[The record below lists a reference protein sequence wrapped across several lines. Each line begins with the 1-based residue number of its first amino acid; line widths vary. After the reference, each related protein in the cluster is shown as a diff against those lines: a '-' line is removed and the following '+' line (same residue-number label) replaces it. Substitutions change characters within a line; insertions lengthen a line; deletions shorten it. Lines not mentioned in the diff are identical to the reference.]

1 MAKRQTIWL
10 STMMVLSLML
20 IGFYTVNNN
29 AKEVSGDTVQQPA
42 ADTSAT
48 ADKGKADKATK
59 GGDKAVM
66 EPSDYFISYHLET
79 AQKESAEA
87 ERLQTIIADDK
98 TPAEQVEKAKK
109 DLENLNNKQEKID
122 KVVDLILG
130 EDVADAIVEIND
142 DKVNVTVQSKELDK
156 KKAVKIMGIVAKELG
171 VPSAKVTVGKH
182 E

>member
-29 AKEVSGDTVQQPA
+29 VKEVSTDPTQATATDTK
-42 ADTSAT
+42 T
-48 ADKGKADKATK
+48 ADKAAADKAAK

-66 EPSDYFISYHLET
+66 EPSDYFISYHLEES
-79 AQKESAEA
+79 QKASAEA
-87 ERLQTIIADDK
+87 ERLQTVIANDK

-109 DLENLNNKQEKID
+109 DLENLNNNQDKFD
-122 KVVDLILG
+122 KVIDLIMAEG
-130 EDVADAIVEIND
+130 YPDAIIEMKD
-142 DKVNVTVQSKELDK
+142 DKVNVTVQSADLDK
-156 KKAVKIMGIVAKELG
+156 KKAVKIMGIVAKEMG
-171 VPSAKVTVGKH
+171 VSSAKVVVGKH